1 MNRKRDLK
9 QQKQQKQQ
17 NNSTNKDKNG
27 INEQRF

>member
-9 QQKQQKQQ
+9 EQKQQKQQ